1 MFKCKDTKDFWKKEE
16 KWEKVCKIVGF
27 LLSLHPLTSFI
38 HLNIKTMKQNL
49 RRNCKFSVKKL
60 ASVESFSYLCRWVR
74 DANGQKPQ
82 QHSWINSWRHWNRC
96 QWRTTVS
103 PLRLASFCLGI
114 AKLVFGGV
122 ILAGIMQQGIEF
134 NSLFL
139 TGLGVVLLFVAF
151 GFYLIKKSKKNRR

>member
-1 MFKCKDTKDFWKKEE
+1 MSTRRERAKAPTAQ
-16 KWEKVCKIVGF
+16 
-27 LLSLHPLTSFI
+27 
-38 HLNIKTMKQNL
+38 LNKQL
-49 RRNCKFSVKKL
+49 EAL
-60 ASVESFSYLCRWVR
+60 
-74 DANGQKPQ
+74 DQKPMESQ
-82 QHSWINSWRHWNRC
+82 SI
-96 QWRTTVS
+96 
-103 PLRLASFCLGI
+103 AFEAGKFCLDI